1 MKRRLLLI
9 AISITVAASGV
20 LPVYAATVKKHAVSA
35 AGSELQED
43 EILLNSAPDS
53 SGLGEDAMKG
63 VAPADEADVFI
74 AAPYAAESTA
84 EAAGS
89 AETTAAAPAVA
100 ETAAETAAATAA
112 AETVAETEAETEA
125 AAETESAAAETAD
138 ADFTGLGAALSGSG
152 DSEASDGSSGETA
165 SSETGLRS
173 LGIFTTTG
181 YYNNFGQAS
190 ADGSWPRV
198 GHTVSAD
205 WSVLPPGTRIKF
217 GDSDIIYT
225 VEDCGVHGNWVDVYY
240 ETSSQANSHGLQ
252 YKEVFLVE

>member
-20 LPVYAATVKKHAVSA
+20 LPVYAATVKKHAVSS

-74 AAPYAAESTA
+74 AAPYAAE
-84 EAAGS
+84 AAGS
-89 AETTAAAPAVA
+89 AETTAAVPAVA
-100 ETAAETAAATAA
+100 ETAAETEAATEATTAA
-112 AETVAETEAETEA
+112 AETEAETESVTETVAETEA
-125 AAETESAAAETAD
+125 AD
-138 ADFTGLGAALSGSG
+138 VAGPGAALSGSG
-152 DSEASDGSSGETA
+152 DSEASGETA

-181 YYNNFGQAS
+181 YYNNTGQAS

>member
-9 AISITVAASGV
+9 AISITVAVSGV
-20 LPVYAATVKKHAVSA
+20 LPVYAATVKKHAVSS

-43 EILLNSAPDS
+43 ELLLNSAPDS
-53 SGLGEDAMKG
+53 SDLGENAMKG

-112 AETVAETEAETEA
+112 AETVAETEAAAASTEA
-125 AAETESAAAETAD
+125 TD
-138 ADFTGLGAALSGSG
+138 IIGPGAALSGSG

-181 YYNNFGQAS
+181 YYNNAGQAS

>member
-53 SGLGEDAMKG
+53 SDLGEDAMKG

-74 AAPYAAESTA
+74 AAPYATESAA

-100 ETAAETAAATAA
+100 ETAAETEAATEATTAA
-112 AETVAETEAETEA
+112 AETEAETESVTETVAETEA
-125 AAETESAAAETAD
+125 AD
-138 ADFTGLGAALSGSG
+138 VAGPGAALSGSG
-152 DSEASDGSSGETA
+152 DSEASGETA

-181 YYNNFGQAS
+181 YYNNTGQAS